1 MTSHSSATNTT
12 IPTPESGRP
21 CALVSGATSGIGHAV
36 VEQLVTE
43 GWQVVALGQNEQRLA
58 ELAAHEQI
66 TAHRIDLTRL
76 TAEDLDAVLPE
87 RVDALVHAAGLLP
100 TASIEEISDAEW
112 EEVFAVNVTA
122 AMKLA
127 RATLP
132 ALRVSRGTIVFLNSG
147 AGVFDRPKNTVYGA
161 TKHALRGFAN
171 GLRAD
176 VEHDGV
182 RVTSVYPGP
191 TDTPM
196 LAEPKNRSV
205 MIQPTTVARAV
216 VSAILASDDTQ
227 LTDISVRPRAEL
239 N

>member
-1 MTSHSSATNTT
+1 MTADFTPSDAPTT
-12 IPTPESGRP
+12 PPAGDRP
-21 CALVSGATSGIGHAV
+21 CALVSGATSGIGRAI
-36 VEQLVTE
+36 VEQLISE
-43 GWQVVALGQNEQRLA
+43 GWQVVALGRNEQRLA

-66 TAHRIDLTRL
+66 TTHRINLTRL
-76 TAEDLDAVLPE
+76 TAEDLPTVTPE
-87 RVDALVHAAGLLP
+87 RIDALVHAAGVLP

-112 EEVFAVNVTA
+112 NEVFAVNVTA
-122 AMKLA
+122 AMQLA

-196 LAEPKNRSV
+196 LSEPKDRSV
-205 MIQPTTVARAV
+205 MIQPATVARAV
-216 VSAILASDDTQ
+216 VGAILASDDTQ
-227 LTDISVRPRAEL
+227 LTDIHVRPRAEL
-239 N
+239 R